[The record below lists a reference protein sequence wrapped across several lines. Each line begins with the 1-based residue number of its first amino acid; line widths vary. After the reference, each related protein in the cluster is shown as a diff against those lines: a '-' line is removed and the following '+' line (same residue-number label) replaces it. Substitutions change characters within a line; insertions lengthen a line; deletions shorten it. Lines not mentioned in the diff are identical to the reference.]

1 MPVDIRPL
9 CGKVLL
15 QVFAR
20 EVEEDLGGIIV
31 KGRAVREGFR
41 RAVVRRLPDRYAG
54 ALEVGQLV
62 LIPPYTG
69 SEVILN
75 GETLVFI
82 REEKVEA
89 VLEE

>member
-15 QVFAR
+15 QVHAR
-20 EVEEDLGGIIV
+20 EAEENLGGIV
-31 KGRAVREGFR
+31 VRGRAVREGFR
-41 RAVVRRLPDRYAG
+41 RAVVRRLPDRYSG
-54 ALEVGQLV
+54 ALEVGQSV

-75 GETLVFI
+75 GETLVFM